1 MAKIIAIANQKGGV
15 GKTAAA
21 INLSAALGETQR
33 KVLLIDI
40 DPQGNA
46 TTGSGVDKES
56 LELSVCDVLL
66 GECNCVDAIC
76 SPEHVKYDVLPSNAD
91 LTAAEVKLMPQR
103 GRERRLAQA
112 LADVSENYEY
122 IYIDCPPSLN
132 VLTLNAFVAAHGV
145 LIPMQCEYYAL
156 EGLSSLLRT
165 IKQVQASVNPKLGIE
180 GILRTMFD
188 GRLKLGHE
196 VSNQLTEH
204 FESKV
209 YRTIIPRNTR
219 LAEAPSFGQ
228 PIVYYD
234 KSSRGSIAYLAL
246 AGEIIRREVSRQATV
261 QQSGQQNVQ
270 QAGQDIE
277 RFGER
282 KDGLN
287 NELSADAE
295 PQLSKQESRVV
306 PSV

>member
-15 GKTAAA
+15 GKTTTA
-21 INLSAALGETQR
+21 INLCAALGETQR
-33 KVLLIDI
+33 RVLLVDI

-46 TTGSGVDKES
+46 TTGSGVDKEA
-56 LELSVCDVLL
+56 LELSVCEVLL
-66 GECNCVDAIC
+66 STCSCEEAIV
-76 SPEHVKYDVLPSNAD
+76 SPEHIKFDVLPGNAD
-91 LTAAEVKLMPQR
+91 VTAAEVQLMGQR
-103 GRERRLAQA
+103 GRERRLADA
-112 LADVSENYEY
+112 LSTVADNYDY

-132 VLTLNAFVAAHGV
+132 VLTLNAFVAADGV

-165 IKQVQASVNPKLGIE
+165 IKQVQSAVNPKLKIE

-188 GRLKLGHE
+188 GRNKLGHE
-196 VSNQLTEH
+196 VSNQLIEH
-204 FESKV
+204 FDSKV
-209 YRTIIPRNTR
+209 YRTVIPRNIR

-246 AGEIIRREVSRQATV
+246 AGEIIRRQVSRQASV
-261 QQSGQQNVQ
+261 
-270 QAGQDIE
+270 
-277 RFGER
+277 
-282 KDGLN
+282 
-287 NELSADAE
+287 ADTTETDENA
-295 PQLSKQESRVV
+295 V

>member
-1 MAKIIAIANQKGGV
+1 MAKVIAIANQKGGV
-15 GKTAAA
+15 GKTTTA

-33 KVLLIDI
+33 RVLLIDM

-46 TTGSGVDKES
+46 TTGSGVEKET

-66 GECNCVDAIC
+66 GECNCEEAIC
-76 SPEHVKYDVLPSNAD
+76 SPEHVKYDVMPSNAD
-91 LTAAEVKLMPQR
+91 LTAAEVQLMPQR

-112 LADVSENYEY
+112 LEEVADKYEY

-165 IKQVQASVNPKLGIE
+165 IKQVQATVNPKLGIE

-196 VSNQLTEH
+196 VSNQLIEH

-246 AGEIIRREVSRQATV
+246 AGEIIRREVSRQAAL
-261 QQSGQQNVQ
+261 QQSGRQTEHQSAKNVTLP
-270 QAGQDIE
+270 DE
-277 RFGER
+277 TDNSTTE
-282 KDGLN
+282 
-287 NELSADAE
+287 AE
-295 PQLSKQESRVV
+295 NLPKVPDSRVV